1 MNKYL
6 IQKPIDKFSD
16 KTGLDSQHRRPL
28 KKAASIILYFI
39 IFFIILGIFGLFEV
53 LWGFLALAG
62 FAGIVIGMA
71 TRDVISDMLAGFF
84 IYIFRPFKIGDS
96 VEIGAIGGI
105 VKDIGIGGVQM
116 KAWSGEIV
124 VIPNSLVRTSI
135 VKNFT
140 IDSRRATITFFV
152 DFASDF
158 NKTLR
163 ICKKTLDEMPEV
175 MKSPAPVIRVDDL
188 TEQSVKILIYVWFS
202 IDEFWNALAK
212 VQKNLA
218 DAFKRNELNMPVLR
232 TKDRNKEI

>member
-16 KTGLDSQHRRPL
+16 KTGLDIQHRRPL
-28 KKAASIILYFI
+28 KKAVSIILYLI

-53 LWGFLALAG
+53 LWGLLTVAG

-71 TRDVISDMLAGFF
+71 TRDVISDMLIGFF
-84 IYIFRPFKIGDS
+84 LYIYRPFKIGDS
-96 VEIGAIGGI
+96 VEIGDIGGI
-105 VKDIGIGGVQM
+105 VKDIGVGGVQI

-124 VIPNSLVRTSI
+124 FIPNTLVRTSI

-158 NKTLR
+158 SKTLE
-163 ICKKTLDEMPEV
+163 ICKKTLDEIPEV

-188 TEQSVKILIYVWFS
+188 TENSVKILVLVWFS
-202 IDEFWNALAK
+202 IDEFWIALAK

-218 DAFKRNELNMPVLR
+218 GAFKRNELNIPVLR
-232 TKDRNKEI
+232 TEERNKEV

>member
-28 KKAASIILYFI
+28 KKAVSIILYFI

-53 LWGFLALAG
+53 LWGFLAVAG

-71 TRDVISDMLAGFF
+71 TRDVISDMLIGFF
-84 IYIFRPFKIGDS
+84 LYIYRPFKIGDS
-96 VEIGAIGGI
+96 VEIGDIGGI
-105 VKDIGIGGVQM
+105 VKDIGVGGVQI

-135 VKNFT
+135 IKNFT

-158 NKTLR
+158 NKTLE

-188 TEQSVKILIYVWFS
+188 TENSVKILVQVWFS
-202 IDEFWNALAK
+202 IDEFWSAFAK
-212 VQKNLA
+212 IQKNLA
-218 DAFKRNELNMPVLR
+218 DAFKRNELNIPVLR
-232 TKDRNKEI
+232 TEERNKEI